1 MKSTTTVHR
10 EPDLCKEKNSKFKE
24 IYERVNRESGYNNR
38 YTLVK
43 SLRKMG
49 YANISECKNISE
61 FKPKRY
67 NYCKSLK
74 HSKYDKCKKRK
85 KILDENYKPCLQ
97 KYYNKRTK
105 KLKSIIPDIRDRK
118 YILNRIVLFKKFQC
132 KLLPIYQILLKNGCN
147 IKCIQTKY
155 LENVKKINKD
165 IMYYPNIFLDSVLY
179 DNRYNS
185 NYSKIFFM
193 HKGLYNTVVVPFI
206 TTIEELVNTIK

>member
-1 MKSTTTVHR
+1 MKSTTTYR
-10 EPDLCKEKNSKFKE
+10 EPNLCKEKNSKFKE
-24 IYERVNRESGYNNR
+24 IYERINKESGYNR
-38 YTLVK
+38 KYTLVK

-49 YANISECKNISE
+49 YANISECKNISKI
-61 FKPKRY
+61 KPHKY
-67 NYCKSLK
+67 KYCNNHK
-74 HSKYDKCKKRK
+74 HSKQKKCKIRVNT
-85 KILDENYKPCLQ
+85 LNQNYKPCIE

-105 KLKSIIPDIRDRK
+105 KLKSIISDIRDRK

-147 IKCIQTKY
+147 IKCIQSKY

-179 DNRYNS
+179 ENRYNS